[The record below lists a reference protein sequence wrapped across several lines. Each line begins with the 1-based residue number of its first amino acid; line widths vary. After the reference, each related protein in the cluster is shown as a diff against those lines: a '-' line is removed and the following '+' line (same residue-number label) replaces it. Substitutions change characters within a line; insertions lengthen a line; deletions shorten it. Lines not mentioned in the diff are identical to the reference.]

1 MDATPSNIVSMPLS
15 IGVFGRQVVI
25 DCVRKW
31 ARGAALDERERKIMD
46 DALALNR
53 FDMMQTLFADR
64 ECAHAQG

>member
-1 MDATPSNIVSMPLS
+1 MDASQCTLASIPLS

-31 ARGAALDERERKIMD
+31 ASGAALDERERQIMD

-53 FDMMQTLFADR
+53 FDMMQVLFADR
-64 ECAHAQG
+64 EGAHAER

>member
-1 MDATPSNIVSMPLS
+1 MDAIPSNIVSMPLS

-31 ARGAALDERERKIMD
+31 ASGAALNERERKIMD

-53 FDMMQTLFADR
+53 FDMMQALFADR
-64 ECAHAQG
+64 EGSSC